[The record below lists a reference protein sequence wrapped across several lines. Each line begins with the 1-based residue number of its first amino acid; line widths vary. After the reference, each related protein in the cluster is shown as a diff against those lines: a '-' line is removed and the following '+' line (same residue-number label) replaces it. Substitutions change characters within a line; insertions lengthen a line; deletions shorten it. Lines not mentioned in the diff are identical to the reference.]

1 MNQDINSFQNPSLI
15 NTNGIGNDDL
25 GTIVEGNANINSKLD
40 NLDKS
45 LKELKTNAS
54 IIEQK
59 VNLIL
64 NELTNKRD
72 NILEFVPSESAN
84 NEITD
89 KPMINEKPIT
99 ETPSVTNVDSNIEFP
114 EVTNVEQKESTEPDF
129 TPVNLQYELPDNTE
143 ENNLNGVL
151 SMDDILKSVQ
161 KDTDSITQN
170 IIVPEVAP
178 TPVVMPEPQ
187 APIVETP
194 VIPSTNVLPESQS
207 PITEVPKI
215 QTEVVS
221 TSIPVMEPEIKK
233 EDTPV
238 TSTEVAPAQE
248 AALNVES
255 TTMNSNVTDL
265 ELYIQNSVARDPKQ
279 RKINVS
285 EAQQNA
291 LLNNNAKKLKLDA
304 A

>member
-15 NTNGIGNDDL
+15 NTNGISNDNL

-72 NILEFVPSESAN
+72 NILEFVPSDPVN

-89 KPMINEKPIT
+89 KPIVNEEQVA